1 MVGVRH
7 PCRFLWRGLIQPLL
21 GWLALGWMPLLVP
34 HRRGRV
40 AVFGLSGQFADN
52 AKYFFLQLTADRPPG
67 VDVRYVSDDK
77 ALTGELE
84 TAGLPVVPYPT
95 LRGLWYLLRAETVVV
110 DASSWVRPMRYQ
122 VLWRARKVQ
131 LFHGCPLKRI
141 ELDDTRDVAAG
152 ASGLVH
158 LSQRLI
164 GRYPRYDIVLSPS
177 PTFTDV
183 SFRRAFAPAAIIE
196 DDYPRNAVFSRED
209 PLFAIGT
216 DHRVSAWVADGRRR
230 SLKTVVYMPTFRDD
244 GREAVAEGALDLARL
259 ERFAMAH
266 GYQFVFKVHPVAAAR
281 MRLDGHSRIIVHD
294 ARADVY
300 PLLAQCDVLVTDYSS
315 VFFDFLRTG
324 RPLVFFAWDLEA
336 YQANDRALYFPYED
350 LVPGPICRDQVT
362 LEAALAEAAGPGL
375 PAHADDRARVGS
387 WAFARSDGDGARRLV
402 GRLWPRVPGR
412 VPGDPTSRRTE
423 AWE

>member
-1 MVGVRH
+1 MVGIRH

-52 AKYFFLQLTADRPPG
+52 SKYFFLQLTAGRPPG

-77 ALTGELE
+77 ALTAELLS
-84 TAGLPVVPYPT
+84 AGLPVLPLPS
-95 LRGLWYLLRAETVVV
+95 LRGLWYLLRTETVVV
-110 DASSWVRPMRYQ
+110 DHPSWVRPMRYQ
-122 VLWRARKVQ
+122 LLWRARKVQ

-141 ELDDTRDVAAG
+141 ELDDRRAAG
-152 ASGLVH
+152 AGARGLAR

-164 GRYPRYDIVLSPS
+164 GRYPRYDVVLSPS

-183 SFRRAFAPAAIIE
+183 SFRRAFAPSAIVE
-196 DDYPRNAVFSRED
+196 DDYPRNAVFTSED
-209 PLFAIGT
+209 PRFAIGT

-230 SLKTVVYMPTFRDD
+230 SLKTVVYMPTYRDD
-244 GREAVAEGALDLARL
+244 GREAVADGALDLARL

-266 GYQFVFKVHPVAAAR
+266 GCQFVFKVHPLAAAR
-281 MRLDGHSRIIVHD
+281 MRRDGYSRIIVHD
-294 ARADVY
+294 ARADIY

-324 RPLVFFAWDLEA
+324 RPVVFFAWDLEA
-336 YQANDRALYFPYED
+336 YQANDRALYFSYAH
-350 LVPGPICRDQVT
+350 LVPGPICQT
-362 LEAALAEAAGPGL
+362 QEALEAALAEAAGPGL
-375 PAHADDRARVGS
+375 PEHAGDRARVGT

-402 GRLWPRVPGR
+402 GQLWPRGTGR
-412 VPGDPTSRRTE
+412 APGDPTRRRAE
-423 AWE
+423 A